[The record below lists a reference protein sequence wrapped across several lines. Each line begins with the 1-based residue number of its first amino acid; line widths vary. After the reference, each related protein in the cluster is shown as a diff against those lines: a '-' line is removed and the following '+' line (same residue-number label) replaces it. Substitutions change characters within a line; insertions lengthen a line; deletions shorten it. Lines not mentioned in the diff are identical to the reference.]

1 MALILIIL
9 QCINNQFLKMNLTMN
24 NLSRS
29 QSRISRHPLLNQL
42 NQSDRLS
49 TSLRLDHRTLAIKA
63 VITAQMLEVDTVRV
77 SKRLE
82 TVATLK
88 AKLRRSLVERIL
100 SLITTTEQAK
110 DQETVKTTT
119 RTITTTE

>member
-1 MALILIIL
+1 
-9 QCINNQFLKMNLTMN
+9 MNSTKS

-29 QSRISRHPLLNQL
+29 QSRISRQLPLKQL

-49 TSLRLDHRTLAIKA
+49 TSHCLDHRTLAIKA
-63 VITAQMLEVDTVRV
+63 IITALILEVDTVRV
-77 SKRLE
+77 PKSLE
-82 TVATLK
+82 TVATFK

-110 DQETVKTTT
+110 DQETVKTITQ
-119 RTITTTE
+119 TITTTE

>member
-1 MALILIIL
+1 
-9 QCINNQFLKMNLTMN
+9 MNFTKN

-29 QSRISRHPLLNQL
+29 QSRISRHPLHNQL

-49 TSLRLDHRTLAIKA
+49 TSLRLDHQTLAIKA
-63 VITAQMLEVDTVRV
+63 VITAQMLEADTVRV
-77 SKRLE
+77 PKRLE